1 MKAFAVRWLARA
13 RSFARACVRTAGS
26 GTLIFLLLL
35 VRGVRRVVAWQPVR
49 SGARVLGASVAI
61 AALVLGVGAI
71 CLIRIPPGTIGVRQF
86 EFGGRGLAEHDH
98 APGIAFSLPLLESW
112 HRLDGTTQ
120 VLAFGWESE
129 GGDFP
134 VLDLRTREGT
144 VVKVGAAIVH
154 RIRPGEGWQIVR
166 DGQKSTWPRRVRTA
180 SEDALAREIGKLSA
194 AELCDSERRT
204 QCARDVAVALDLD
217 LAQDHVTVER
227 VLLTQVWFGPV
238 HEKKLQAKQLLAQ
251 QALLQQAAGEVEA
264 VRARLAIREQ
274 EIENGLTALRADWDR
289 RIAERT
295 AQGRS
300 EIAALQSATKTY
312 DRTRRARAQAEH
324 DRLVLDGDQQVAR
337 SESLKDELMRKA
349 LATTGGRLWL
359 ARTAAE
365 NLNIRQV
372 TLNSNDPSVPSVIDL
387 DAIVK
392 LLIGTERSAK
402 P

>member
-1 MKAFAVRWLARA
+1 MRLLRGLGSAAVIAVLFLARA
-13 RSFARACVRTAGS
+13 VARFA
-26 GTLIFLLLL
+26 
-35 VRGVRRVVAWQPVR
+35 AWRPVR
-49 SGARVLGASVAI
+49 STVRVVTAAVVI
-61 AALVLGVGAI
+61 AALVLGVGAT
-71 CLIRIPPGTIGVRQF
+71 CLVRIPPGTIGVRQF
-86 EFGGRGLAEHDH
+86 EFGGRGLAERDH

-154 RIRPGEGWQIVR
+154 RIRSGEAWQIVR
-166 DGQKSTWPRRVRTA
+166 DGQKMTWPRRVRTA
-180 SEDALAREIGKLSA
+180 AEDELARAVARLSA
-194 AELCDSERRT
+194 AELCDSDVRAR
-204 QCARDVAVALDLD
+204 CAGEVAEALDRE
-217 LAQDHVTVER
+217 LAPDHVTVER

-251 QALLQQAAGEVEA
+251 QELLQRAAGDVEA
-264 VRARLAIREQ
+264 QRSRLAIREQ
-274 EIENGLTALRADWDR
+274 EIENGLAARASDWDR

-312 DRTRRARAQAEH
+312 DRTHRAKAQADH
-324 DRLVLDGDQQVAR
+324 ARLVLEGDQLVAR
-337 SESLKDELMRKA
+337 SESLKEGLMRKA
-349 LATTGGRLWL
+349 LATAGGRLWL
-359 ARTAAE
+359 AREAAE

-392 LLIGTERSAK
+392 LLIGAQGSTK